1 MEKLYR
7 GLFQSKSELAQ
18 QEQAYLTKIKELE
31 QQIEL
36 QSKDIELLTNR
47 LVVSQ
52 NREVLF
58 TNANETVLG
67 LLRVSNNKRDNYKL
81 GVHILGLINIAT
93 LVLLVAN
100 VIINNC

>member
-7 GLFQSKSELAQ
+7 GLFQSKSEFVQ

-31 QQIEL
+31 QQIDL
-36 QSKDIELLTNR
+36 QLKDIESLNAR
-47 LVVSQ
+47 LGVSL
-52 NREVLF
+52 NRESLL

-67 LLRVSNNKRDNYKL
+67 LLRVSNNKRDKYKL
-81 GVHILGLINIAT
+81 GIYILGLMNIAT